1 MYHLPPVDEITIEN
15 FEKIAL
21 DRLKCKS
28 TKIIIQVLKNIEN
41 LKASSNSTNFPNEL
55 EEQDKKTFGDPNT
68 SSKDF
73 TSHHILRLSF
83 SKR

>member
-1 MYHLPPVDEITIEN
+1 M
-15 FEKIAL
+15 AL

-28 TKIIIQVLKNIEN
+28 TKIIIKVLKNIEN
-41 LKASSNSTNFPNEL
+41 LRASSNSSNFQIDL
-55 EEQDKKTFGDPNT
+55 AEQDKKTFGDPNT
-68 SSKDF
+68 SLKDF